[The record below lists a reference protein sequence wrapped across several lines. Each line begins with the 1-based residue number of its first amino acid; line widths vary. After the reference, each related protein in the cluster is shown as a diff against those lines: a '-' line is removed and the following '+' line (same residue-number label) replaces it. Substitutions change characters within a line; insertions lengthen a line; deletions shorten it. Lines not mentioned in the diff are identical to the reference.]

1 MMKLSPSWERL
12 EQMPLLDMQFRYNI
26 TISLSLHF
34 LFESISASNTILYKC
49 QDLWQNQYCKNRHQ
63 GHDGDI
69 HGRQEQRG
77 HVEGELGQVHDVDD
91 EDVND
96 VSQVLL

>member
-1 MMKLSPSWERL
+1 MMKLLPSWARL
-12 EQMPLLDMQFRYNI
+12 EQMPLSDMQCRYN
-26 TISLSLHF
+26 TRISLSLHF
-34 LFESISASNTILYKC
+34 LFKFISASNTILYKC